1 MQVLG
6 ASFDSTEGNAAFAA
20 KYSLNFPL
28 LCDTEKSTAALGAG
42 DGPKAK
48 RAAILIGAD
57 GTVEKMWPRVQAR
70 TFPDEFLRSL

>member
-20 KYSLNFPL
+20 KYSLAFPL
-28 LCDTEKSTAALGAG
+28 LCDTQKSTSSLGAG

-57 GTVEKMWPRVQAR
+57 GTVEALWPTVKAR
-70 TFPDEFLRSL
+70 TFPDEFLSSL